1 VTASPDSFGP
11 LPGPPPATLA
21 ELAPRVREALAL
33 LDTVANEACEAM
45 AFDAASADAAGEWLR
60 HLERAQ
66 GSLRRLLAGPAAAR
80 AELLDAL
87 GCILENELLGNAV
100 TDAILAIGYASATV
114 TYASW
119 LPDGDA
125 GASDQGLRAA
135 VGAVLGGP

>member
-1 VTASPDSFGP
+1 
-11 LPGPPPATLA
+11 
-21 ELAPRVREALAL
+21 
-33 LDTVANEACEAM
+33 
-45 AFDAASADAAGEWLR
+45 
-60 HLERAQ
+60 
-66 GSLRRLLAGPAAAR
+66 
-80 AELLDAL
+80 L